1 MIFEGFHIIN
11 FICVTLFFVD
21 FSFFFFFFEFFF
33 SLSGGKLSDL
43 ISLLPIS

>member
-21 FSFFFFFFEFFF
+21 FSFFFFLVFF

>member
-21 FSFFFFFFEFFF
+21 FSFFFFFFFFF

>member
-21 FSFFFFFFEFFF
+21 FSFFFFFFFF

>member
-21 FSFFFFFFEFFF
+21 FSFFVFFVFF